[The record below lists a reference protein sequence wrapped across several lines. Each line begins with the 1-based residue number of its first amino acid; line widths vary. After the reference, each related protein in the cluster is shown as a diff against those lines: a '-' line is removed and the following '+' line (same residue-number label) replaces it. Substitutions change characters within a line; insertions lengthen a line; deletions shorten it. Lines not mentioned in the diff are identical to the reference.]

1 MNTVTILRNLWHRRR
16 LVAVVALVA
25 LLVALVVGFKVPSF
39 KSRQY
44 KVGVATV
51 HILVDTPSSQV
62 VNIAPRGSD
71 TTAARASLLA
81 SLMVEGDIE
90 NNIAQE
96 AGLKPSQLSGATGA
110 AISPSAGGPDSPPPS
125 SPTAY
130 SLTTQVLTNTTGDT
144 LPIIEVDT
152 QAPTAA
158 GAERLANA
166 SISGLTAY
174 LNSKAAL
181 EKIPDADRLD
191 VTGMGAP
198 EATLQA
204 HGPSNTMVLLVF
216 LLLFVTGC
224 IGILVVQAL
233 VRGWRA
239 ASERDR
245 EQGEL
250 DEDSLGVPVPFDVIA
265 AEAEAP
271 ELVPDPSLEPVEDGA
286 DSGAVDR
293 DLLWASIGWSTLG
306 YHVPEDVLPA
316 GGTKQ

>member
-16 LVAVVALVA
+16 FVVVVALVA

-44 KVGVATV
+44 QVGVATV

-130 SLTTQVLTNTTGDT
+130 SLNTQVLTNTTGDT

-166 SISGLTAY
+166 SISGLKAY

-198 EATLQA
+198 EGTLQA
-204 HGPSNTMVLLVF
+204 HGPSNAMVLLVF
-216 LLLFVTGC
+216 LLLFATGC

-245 EQGEL
+245 EQGEF
-250 DEDSLGVPVPFDVIA
+250 DEGGLGVPFDVIA

-271 ELVPDPSLEPVEDGA
+271 DLVRDPALEPVEDSA
-286 DSGAVDR
+286 DPGGVDR
-293 DLLWASIGWSTLG
+293 DLLWASIGCSSLG
-306 YHVPEDVLPA
+306 YHVPKDVLPA
-316 GGTKQ
+316 GGTKK